1 MDRPVIHVVDYG
13 VCNVGSIL
21 NMYRRLGVEAAVA
34 ATAQDI
40 EGAER
45 LILPGIGAFDSG
57 MRNLQ
62 ERGLSAALDR
72 AARER
77 GVPVLGICLGMQLMA
92 SASTEGSLPGL
103 GWVEGRV
110 KHFGEIAPGRTEG
123 LKVPHIGWNF
133 IQRLRPHPVFE
144 GLEEP
149 ARFYF
154 VHSYCLECDLAS
166 TLARSHY
173 SGIGFTAMLAKGN
186 IIGAQFH
193 PEKSHRFGMRLLA
206 NYARWTP
213 DA

>member
-1 MDRPVIHVVDYG
+1 MDRPLIHVVDYG

-21 NMYRRLGVEAAVA
+21 NMYRRIGIEAAVA
-34 ATAQDI
+34 ITAQDI
-40 EGAER
+40 DRAER
-45 LILPGIGAFDSG
+45 VILPGIGAFDSG

-62 ERGLSAALDR
+62 ERGISAALDR

-77 GVPVLGICLGMQLMA
+77 RVPVLGICLGMQLMA
-92 SASTEGSLPGL
+92 SASTEGSLLGL

-110 KHFGEIAPGRTEG
+110 KHFSEIAPDGVDS

-133 IQRLRPHPVFE
+133 IQRTRAHPVLE

-154 VHSYCLECDLAS
+154 VHSYCLDSDPAD

-173 SGIGFTAMLAKGN
+173 AGIAFTAMVARAN

-193 PEKSHRFGMRLLA
+193 PEKSHRFGMRLLRNFA
-206 NYARWTP
+206 GWQP
-213 DA
+213 

>member
-1 MDRPVIHVVDYG
+1 MIHVVDYG

-21 NMYRRLGVEAAVA
+21 NMYRRLGVPAKA
-34 ATAQDI
+34 ATTPQEIDGAQ
-40 EGAER
+40 R

-57 MRNLQ
+57 MRNLA
-62 ERGLSAALDR
+62 ERGFAPALER
-72 AARER
+72 AVRER
-77 GVPVLGICLGMQLMA
+77 RVPVLGICLGMQLMA
-92 SASTEGSLPGL
+92 AGSTEGGLRGL
-103 GWVEGRV
+103 GWVDARV
-110 KHFGEIAPGRTEG
+110 RHFKELAAGAA

-133 IQRLRPHPVFE
+133 IEKARAHPVFE

-154 VHSYCLECDLAS
+154 VHSYCIDGRAPE

-173 SGIGFTAMLAKGN
+173 AGVAFTAMIARDN

-213 DA
+213 GA